1 MLSGVG
7 ENRPMFLRSTV
18 RKKDG
23 KEHRYWSV
31 VENRRVSGK
40 RTIQRQ
46 ALYLGEINDS
56 QKAAWTDAIEVF
68 DEGDQTTKQVAL
80 FPEYQRVPELDC
92 DIIRIR
98 MSEMKL
104 CRPRQWGACWLACHL
119 WDQLELDAFW
129 QSRLPPSREG
139 TNWLNVLKTQVS
151 YQLIDPGSEWRLHR
165 QWFDRS
171 AMGDLLGDDARLAQD
186 DTLYR
191 CLDKLLP
198 HKEAMFSFLQERWK
212 TLFDATFEVLLYDLT
227 STYFEIDPPAEGKRK
242 FGYSRDRRS
251 DCVQVV
257 IALIVTPQGFPLAYE
272 VMDGNTSDKTT
283 LHDFLDKIE
292 KQYGKAQRVWVMD
305 RGIPTEET
313 LAEMRA
319 ASTPTHYLCGTP
331 RGRLPKLK
339 QSFLDKPWHEV
350 RQSVHVKL
358 TKDKGDMYILA
369 RSDGRMDKERSMRRR
384 KLRKYIKRLK
394 ELQIMNITRDQLL
407 KKIGVAQHE
416 AGNCYT
422 AVDVMIEGEIIKKKN
437 ARKKQKTAKDGTL
450 EIESHTDALPEAI
463 PASEQAAEATA
474 ETKTLAATVMP
485 AQNLSFRINRDKL
498 RTLRRGEGTYLLR
511 SNMTDD
517 DPGKLWQF
525 YLQLVEVEQ
534 AFKELK
540 NDLSVRPIYHQLE
553 HRIEAHIF
561 IAFMAYCL
569 QTTLKQQTKA
579 LGPGLTPRAVIE
591 KMASIQMIDV
601 HLPTTDGRHV
611 ILSRYT
617 EPEKD
622 HQLLLHRLKLHLP
635 AQSKPRI
642 TKAHLAKTA

>member
-1 MLSGVG
+1 
-7 ENRPMFLRSTV
+7 MFLRSKN
-18 RKKDG
+18 RLKDG

-31 VENRRVSGK
+31 VENRRVSGN

-46 ALYLGEINDS
+46 AVYLGEINDS

-68 DEGDQTTKQVAL
+68 DEGDQTNKQVAL
-80 FPEYQRVPELDC
+80 FPEHQKVVPELDC

-98 MSEMKL
+98 MSELKL

-119 WDQLELDAFW
+119 WDQLELDRFW
-129 QSRLPPSREG
+129 QSRLAPSREG
-139 TNWLNVLKTQVS
+139 TNWLNVLKTLVG

-171 AMGDLLGDDARLAQD
+171 AMGDLLGEDASVAQD
-186 DTLYR
+186 NTLYR

-212 TLFDATFEVLLYDLT
+212 TLFEATFEVLLYDLT
-227 STYFEIDPPAEGKRK
+227 STYFECDPPAEGKRK
-242 FGYSRDRRS
+242 FGYSRDKRS

-283 LHDFLDKIE
+283 LHEFLAKIE
-292 KQYGKAQRVWVMD
+292 KQYGKAERVWVMD

-319 ASTPTHYLCGTP
+319 APTPTHYLCGTP
-331 RGRLPKLK
+331 RGRLSKLE

-358 TKDKGDMYILA
+358 TKDQDDIYILA

-384 KLRKYIKRLK
+384 KLKKYIKRLK

-416 AGNCYT
+416 AGNCEG
-422 AVDVMIEGEIIKKKN
+422 VVVVMIEGAIIKKQK
-437 ARKKQKTAKDGTL
+437 RQKKQKEAKAQTPETEILTA
-450 EIESHTDALPEAI
+450 
-463 PASEQAAEATA
+463 PAP
-474 ETKTLAATVMP
+474 LI
-485 AQNLSFRINRDKL
+485 QNLIFRINRDKL
-498 RTLRRGEGTYLLR
+498 RALRRGEGTYLLR
-511 SNMTDD
+511 SNMKDD

-569 QTTLKQQTKA
+569 QVTLKQYTKA
-579 LGPGLTPRAVIE
+579 LAPGLTPRAVIE

-617 EPEKD
+617 EPEVD
-622 HQLLLHRLKLHLP
+622 HLLLLQRLKLQLP
-635 AQSKPRI
+635 SQSKPKI
-642 TKAHLAKTA
+642 TMNDLKKVA